1 MNGSDSSVSRSQ
13 RTRTFLVAA
22 ALLAALGLVSLFAAP
37 ALAGA
42 PLNGGPEPLPGSFF
56 QGADGDQ
63 KTPTLGDLDFNPLRS
78 PALKDWQSY
87 IGSAKLSTIPDAS
100 GLEDTWFFHG
110 KEEKPSGWDFR
121 RGAVTPAK
129 ADVLGAW
136 TVTDP
141 SSDDVFLNLAFNR
154 SSAGG
159 STFFN
164 FELNQLSTTWENG
177 NTNSYDG
184 DGDGQLDKTVI
195 PCRRNGDII
204 VSFELQ
210 GNAGDVGVAVRRWQ
224 STKPGPAACPEGSEG
239 AFTQAGLVDGTING
253 VKVAQGAMNAS
264 SIPNY
269 FTPAPSDQLP
279 IDTFGEASLNLT
291 DILGSLG
298 DSCFSFGQI
307 QMHTRSAPPFDAD
320 LKDFIAP
327 KPIIAR
333 SCSIAGTKYH
343 DSNGNGERDTDGQG
357 NFTEP
362 PLSGFRIYA
371 DANGNGAFD
380 AGEPAT
386 FTQADGSWVLTG
398 LGAATYTIR
407 EDLTNPAGGNSRA
420 GQGWTC
426 TDPGTNDAGLPA
438 GVSVPAPCAFSV
450 PLAQG
455 STVENLEFGNF
466 KQPTIRVEKNLIPA
480 SDPGRFDL
488 RVDDTAVKTAAA
500 DEEGG
505 TTAVSVGTH
514 SVSEAGANGTDLTKY
529 AASVACTKNG
539 SPYLAGDGSSLGNLA
554 VTSGDAVVCR
564 ITNQRKQGSMT
575 VRKQLVPES
584 DTGKFAL
591 SVGETVVNPSAGDNE
606 GGSTAV
612 DPGTYTVSEAGV
624 GGTALAKYDS
634 SWACSKNG
642 TAYKTGSG
650 SSLAGVDVDSDDTV
664 VCEVTN
670 VRRKAGITV
679 VKQLVPESDASEFAL
694 SVGGTVVNPAAG
706 DDEGGTAPVDRGTY
720 TVSEAGA
727 AGTDIA
733 KYDSSVAC
741 VKNGVEYKSGEG
753 TSLGGIEVDSNDA
766 VTCTLT
772 NERRPASIIVRK
784 QLVPESDSGR
794 FALSVG
800 QTVVNA
806 SAGDNDEGALDVAPG
821 TYGVSEAGAN
831 GTDLGRYD
839 SNWKCA
845 KNGAGYKSGDGT
857 SLAGIEVDSND
868 AVVCEVTNTKRAR
881 VQIVKTEAGG
891 KPAGTWTFTLTGG
904 PEQVE
909 LEKLTDAQGAIDFGF
924 LAPGTYE
931 LCETDIPSD
940 WHTSLERAPYSGS
953 RQLDG
958 AGTVKVCVTVALD
971 PGDEDPIVVDN
982 TRPAQI
988 VVKGGDKFVHHGE
1001 DTTFTFDVTNTGN
1014 VPLYDI
1020 DLEDTKCTGAID
1032 GPVSKSGGDDDGTFE
1047 PGETWRY
1054 SCTMPV
1060 PAHSGDEQNPIVNVV
1075 TAAADDDAAPG
1086 RNGNVVT
1093 DNSEWTTWILHPD
1106 IALDKKV
1113 HIAGQS
1119 GGFVDGPVTAHAG
1132 DTAEYR
1138 VTVENTGDAAVT
1150 LDIDDNR
1157 CELTLQSGD
1166 LDTDGRL
1173 DADEL
1178 VDTDGDGKLD
1188 GAETWTYTCS
1198 VVLQDPDGDGEA
1210 VLDDPFEN
1218 TVTATGKD
1226 QTERPNDETPERT
1239 DKTTTDLLL
1248 PAIHVEKQVR
1258 KAGAGEFGERVA
1270 LHVGDQ
1276 AEYRMV
1282 VTNTGDDTPLQAV
1295 TLTDPNCA
1303 PIAGPTGDE
1312 GDQLLEA
1319 GEEWTYTCVRTILE
1333 GDPNVVPNVATA
1345 TGYDALERK
1354 VTDDDGASVQV
1365 IKPATLV
1372 VKEGNVFA
1380 YPGDTVTFTFAVT
1393 NNGNTP
1399 LSDVTVTDDRC
1410 APVTGPAQKLDG
1422 NQDGLLDPGE
1432 KWIFTCSKQIPP
1444 GHKIGDENPIRNV
1457 ATATGKDAL
1466 GKTVESH
1473 DDHLVRVLHPAID
1486 IEKTGPA
1493 TAVAGTPL
1501 AYTLTV
1507 TNPGD
1512 VPFAAQEVGVS
1523 DPRCEQ
1529 PPAGPSTSGD
1539 ATPGQLDPGDKRT
1552 YTCTA
1557 QTAGLPAGTFVNTAT
1572 VTVKDFNGREVSD
1585 SDDFP
1590 TVLETQQVLTSRPG
1604 SSRLSGPSG
1613 CVRKPFKAIVRGSRI
1628 ARVTFFRDGK
1638 RIKAI
1643 KAKPGQR
1650 RFVVRVKPSKR
1661 PGVHRITARVV
1672 YRSASGTRART
1683 LRLSYQRCARQV
1695 VRPRFTG

>member
-1 MNGSDSSVSRSQ
+1 MDGSDSSVPRAA

-22 ALLAALGLVSLFAAP
+22 ALFAALGMLSLFAQA

-63 KTPTLGDLDFNPLRS
+63 KSPTVGDAGFDPLRS
-78 PALKDWQSY
+78 PALKDWQNY
-87 IGSAKLSTIPDAS
+87 VASAKLATIPDGS
-100 GLEDTWFFHG
+100 GLQDTWFFHG

-121 RGAVTPAK
+121 RGAVTPDK

-141 SSDDVFLNLAFNR
+141 SNDDVFLNLAFDR
-154 SSAGG
+154 TSSGG

-164 FELNQLSTTWENG
+164 FELNQLSTTWLNG

-184 DGDGQLDKTVI
+184 NGDGQPDATVI
-195 PCRRNGDII
+195 PCRKNGDII

-224 STKPGPAACPEGSEG
+224 STTPGPAACPEGSEG
-239 AFTQAGLVDGTING
+239 VFTQAGLVNGTLNG

-291 DILGSLG
+291 EILGSLG

-333 SCSIAGTKYH
+333 SCSISGTKYH
-343 DSNGNGERDTDGQG
+343 DSNGNGERDSDGQG

-371 DANGNGAFD
+371 DMNDSGAFD

-420 GQGWTC
+420 GDGWTC
-426 TDPGTNDAGLPA
+426 TDPSTNEAGLPA
-438 GVSVPAPCAFSV
+438 GVTAPAPCAFSV
-450 PLAQG
+450 ALAQG
-455 STVENLEFGNF
+455 GSVENLELGNF
-466 KQPTIRVEKNLIPA
+466 KQPTIRVEKNLVPA

-488 RVDDTAVKTAAA
+488 DVDGTTVKTAAA
-500 DEEGG
+500 DEQGG

-514 SVSEAGANGTDLTKY
+514 SVSEAGADGTDLTRY
-529 AASVACTKNG
+529 ASSVACTKNG
-539 SPYLAGDGSSLGNLA
+539 SPYLTGDGSSLGDLA

-564 ITNQRKQGSMT
+564 ITNQRKQGS
-575 VRKQLVPES
+575 
-584 DTGKFAL
+584 
-591 SVGETVVNPSAGDNE
+591 
-606 GGSTAV
+606 
-612 DPGTYTVSEAGV
+612 
-624 GGTALAKYDS
+624 
-634 SWACSKNG
+634 
-642 TAYKTGSG
+642 
-650 SSLAGVDVDSDDTV
+650 
-664 VCEVTN
+664 
-670 VRRKAGITV
+670 IT
-679 VKQLVPESDASEFAL
+679 
-694 SVGGTVVNPAAG
+694 
-706 DDEGGTAPVDRGTY
+706 
-720 TVSEAGA
+720 
-727 AGTDIA
+727 
-733 KYDSSVAC
+733 
-741 VKNGVEYKSGEG
+741 
-753 TSLGGIEVDSNDA
+753 
-766 VTCTLT
+766 
-772 NERRPASIIVRK
+772 VRK

-806 SAGDNDEGALDVAPG
+806 SAGDNQGGTAPVDPG
-821 TYGVSEAGAN
+821 TYAVSEAGAG
-831 GTDLGRYD
+831 GTALDKYE
-839 SNWKCA
+839 SSWACS
-845 KNGAGYKSGDGT
+845 KNGIAYKTGPGT

-868 AVVCEVTNTKRAR
+868 TVVCDVTNTKRTR

-891 KPAGTWTFTLTGG
+891 IPAGSWSFTVTGG
-904 PEQVE
+904 PAQVA
-909 LEKLTDAQGAIDFGF
+909 LEEVTGAQGGIDFGV

-940 WHTSLERAPYSGS
+940 WHTSLERAPYNGA
-953 RQLDG
+953 RQPDG
-958 AGTVKVCVTVALD
+958 AGKVKVCVPLVLE
-971 PGDEDPIVVDN
+971 PGDAATIAVDN
-982 TRPAQI
+982 TRPALT

-1001 DTTFTFDVTNTGN
+1001 DTTFTLDVTNDGD
-1014 VPLYDI
+1014 VPLYDVA
-1020 DLEDTKCTGAID
+1020 LEDTKCTGAIV
-1032 GPVSKSGGDDDGTFE
+1032 GPVSKSGGDGDGTFE

-1054 SCTMPV
+1054 TCTMPV
-1060 PAHSGDEQNPIVNVV
+1060 APHSGDEENPIVNRVSA
-1075 TAAADDDAAPG
+1075 TADDDPAPG
-1086 RNGNVVT
+1086 RNGNAVIDDST
-1093 DNSEWTTWILHPD
+1093 WTTWILHPD
-1106 IALDKKV
+1106 IALDKEV

-1119 GGFVDGPVTAHAG
+1119 GGFVDGPVSAHAG
-1132 DTAEYR
+1132 DTAGYK

-1150 LDIDDNR
+1150 LDVDDNR
-1157 CELTLQSGD
+1157 CALALQSGD
-1166 LDTDGRL
+1166 ADADGRL

-1178 VDTDGDGKLD
+1178 VDSDGDGELEV
-1188 GAETWTYTCS
+1188 AETWIYTCS

-1218 TVTATGKD
+1218 IVTATGTD
-1226 QTERPNDETPERT
+1226 PTERPKNETATRT
-1239 DKTTTDLLL
+1239 DKTRTDLLS
-1248 PAIHVEKQVR
+1248 PGIHVDKQVR
-1258 KAGAGEFGERVA
+1258 KASAGEFGETVT

-1295 TLTDPNCA
+1295 TLTDASCA
-1303 PIAGPTGDE
+1303 PISGPTGDD

-1345 TGYDALERK
+1345 TGYDALMDNPKGNPASK
-1354 VTDDDGASVQV
+1354 VTDDDGATVQV
-1365 IKPATLV
+1365 IKPGTLV
-1372 VKEGNVFA
+1372 VKEGSLLA

-1410 APVTGPAQKLDG
+1410 APVTGPAQKLGG
-1422 NQDGLLDPGE
+1422 NQDDLLDTGE
-1432 KWIFTCSKQIPP
+1432 KWIFTCSKQIRAD
-1444 GHKIGDENPIRNV
+1444 HQIGDENPIRNV

-1466 GKTVESH
+1466 GKIVESK

-1486 IEKTGPA
+1486 IEKVGPA
-1493 TAVAGTPL
+1493 TATVGTPL

-1512 VPFAAQEVGVS
+1512 VPFAAQEVGVT
-1523 DPRCEQ
+1523 DPKCEQ
-1529 PPAGPSTSGD
+1529 PPAGPNKGAD
-1539 ATPGQLDPGDKRT
+1539 QTPGQLDPGDTWT
-1552 YTCTA
+1552 YACTA
-1557 QTAGLPAGTFVNTAT
+1557 QTTGQPAGTFVNTAT
-1572 VTVKDFNGREVSD
+1572 VTAKDFNGRPVSD
-1585 SDDFP
+1585 TDDFP
-1590 TVLETQQVLTSRPG
+1590 TVLEAQAVLTERTVPG
-1604 SSRLSGPSG
+1604 TSRLSGPSG
-1613 CVRKPFKAIVRGSRI
+1613 CVRKPFHATVRGKRI
-1628 ARVTFFRDGK
+1628 SRVTFFRDGK
-1638 RIKAI
+1638 RITRI
-1643 KAKPGQR
+1643 TAKPGQR
-1650 RFVVRVKPSKR
+1650 VFKLRVEPSQR
-1661 PGVHRITARVV
+1661 PGVHRITARIEFE
-1672 YRSASGTRART
+1672 SASGTRTRT
-1683 LRLSYQRCARQV
+1683 LRLSYQRCRKQV
-1695 VRPRFTG
+1695 LQPRFTG